1 MTRIG
6 FRCARNAGNAL
17 AFLNVTIEIYPA
29 NHSLLFSLSPPS
41 YAEKLSLQTPPP
53 YGSNCSLQPSTY
65 IQLQILLVSLL
76 IVSAFFYTGVCCQSS
91 LTWIF
96 LPTWTRVVSHS
107 QMPQGG
113 LTTTLAMIFSSLLC
127 YMIRLP
133 SRQSG
138 LLPFAAWDS
147 KLTDMATFVAGFS
160 PPHYL
165 SFLFVL
171 LIMLGFLSTTCNCFF
186 SNCYGPWVLV
196 APFISKTKFI

>member
-107 QMPQGG
+107 QMNQGG
-113 LTTTLAMIFSSLLC
+113 LPPLLALLIYYLLC
-127 YMIRLP
+127 CRMRPSCYLTLPRTSPRQLAHFTLGPWATRLTVTKLVLCTQHL
-133 SRQSG
+133 SVVVM
-138 LLPFAAWDS
+138 LPIA
-147 KLTDMATFVAGFS
+147 S
-160 PPHYL
+160 PNE
-165 SFLFVL
+165 SFLYP
-171 LIMLGFLSTTCNCFF
+171 N
-186 SNCYGPWVLV
+186 GPL
-196 APFISKTKFI
+196 